1 MNIAS
6 CILEA
11 LKTHGSV
18 AVPHFGVFS
27 LKYSGAII
35 SNEDGHILPPAKQ
48 IVLEK
53 NYLLNDESSFINFVA
68 QIKDISPQTAD
79 FEIKT
84 QTDYWKKKIEA
95 GESFEVE
102 ALGAF
107 NSDAQGFSFIG
118 QRLYLDSPDVY
129 GLEAINLSEMSS
141 KKETQPSQPKKSNAW
156 KVVLWLLIFIIPA
169 GILGYLNFYHP
180 EILFGVKSFE
190 KDKTQKTTAPQ
201 PVKTTKTN
209 DTLVIDSLKQDSLPA
224 NNLK

>member
-53 NYLLNDESSFINFVA
+53 NYLLKENSFVNFVA
-68 QIKDISPQTAD
+68 QIKGISSQTAD

-84 QTDYWKKKIEA
+84 QIDYWKKKIEA

-190 KDKTQKTTAPQ
+190 KDKTQKTTTPQ